1 MKRNLSLII
10 ILLVLASASY
20 AQKPSV
26 SSITK
31 KLSLG
36 FGVYTDFWMKVPDS
50 INPRAIHQGVDVF
63 IHYTFQMDK
72 RGRLNFFL
80 GAGLGAHNFYN
91 QALLGVGKYNFYDKP
106 LITDPSAQNV
116 SYFYNAPPRVDGKT
130 IDVKKSKL
138 SVTYIDVPFGMQYKA
153 PNGVHGSLG
162 FTIGWK
168 IDAHTKYKG
177 SDLEGSGYQV
187 KNKECEL
194 RNIQTIHYG
203 PTAEIGYKWFGAK
216 VFYQLST
223 VFEKDLGP
231 EIYPISVGLVFSPF

>member
-1 MKRNLSLII
+1 MKRNIFLII
-10 ILLVLASASY
+10 ILMVFASVSF

-26 SSITK
+26 SSISK

-36 FGVYTDFWMKVPDS
+36 FGVYTDIWMKVPDS
-50 INPRAIHQGVDVF
+50 INPRGFHQGADVF

-72 RGRLNFFL
+72 KGRLNFFL
-80 GAGLGAHNFYN
+80 GAGIGSHNFYN
-91 QALLGVGKYNFYDKP
+91 QALLGVGKYNVYEKP
-106 LITDPSAQNV
+106 LIKDPSAQNV
-116 SYFYNAPPRVDGKT
+116 SYFYNAPPKVDGNT
-130 IDVKKSKL
+130 IEVKKSKL
-138 SVTYIDVPFGMQYKA
+138 SLTYIDVPFGMKYKA
-153 PNGVHGSLG
+153 KNGVHGSLG

-168 IDAHTKYKG
+168 INAHTKYKG
-177 SDLEGSGYQV
+177 SDLQGSGYEV

-203 PTAEIGYKWFGAK
+203 PTGEIGYKWFAAK
-216 VFYQLST
+216 VFYQIST